1 MSRSLAVVGAGIS
14 GLALAWAALRENP
27 DLRVHLFEGR
37 SRPGGAIETR
47 REGGLVLEGGPDSM
61 ITDKPA
67 GLQLCRDLGLEPLV
81 QPTNE
86 DDRRA
91 MVVWDGRLVPIPEG
105 FRLLAPTRLVPFLLT
120 PVLSPLGKLRIGL
133 DLFLP
138 RRRDPGDETLAG
150 FVGRRLGREALE
162 RMAQPLVG
170 GIYGG
175 DAERLSL
182 QATMP
187 RFLEMERQHGSV
199 ILGLLAGMRAPRRA
213 GNRAATQA
221 GPRYGLFVSLE
232 GGIQTLV
239 ERLVEGLPPGSL
251 RTGLAVER
259 IEPEPGGWRLRSPGF
274 EERFDA
280 VALAMPG
287 WAAAKLTGFDPI
299 LSNRLASIR
308 YSSSAAV
315 NLVFR
320 RQQIPGRI
328 NSFGFVVP
336 RIENRVLLACT
347 YASVK
352 YAGRAPEGQ
361 VILRAFSG
369 GAGREGEVDRPPEE
383 LLEDLLGDLRDLLG
397 IRGTPLKVWS
407 ARHERV
413 MPQYELG
420 HLDVVA
426 EIQDRASRHPGLFL
440 AGNGFRGVGIPDCVA
455 QARQAGVRAAGYL
468 GSLARDLGKTG
479 KS

>member
-1 MSRSLAVVGAGIS
+1 MSRSLAVIGAGIS
-14 GLALAWAALRENP
+14 GLALAWAALRESP

-37 SRPGGAIETR
+37 SRPGGAIESR
-47 REGGLVLEGGPDSM
+47 REDGLVLEGGPDSM

-67 GLQLCRDLGLEPLV
+67 GLQLCRDLGLDGLL

-91 MVVWDGRLVPIPEG
+91 MVVRDGRLVPIPEG

-133 DLFLP
+133 DLVLP
-138 RRRDPGDETLAG
+138 RRREPADETLAG

-175 DAERLSL
+175 DPERLSL

-187 RFLEMERQHGSV
+187 RFLEMERRHGSV
-199 ILGLLAGMRAPRRA
+199 ILGLLAGMRAHRKA
-213 GNRAATQA
+213 GNRDAAQA
-221 GPRYGLFVSLE
+221 GPRYGLFVSLQ

-239 ERLVEGLPPGSL
+239 ERLVATLPPGVL
-251 RTGLAVER
+251 RTDRVVER
-259 IEPEPGGWRLRSPGF
+259 VEPVPGGWQVGGAGF
-274 EERFDA
+274 LERFDA
-280 VALAMPG
+280 VALALPA
-287 WAAAKLTGFDPI
+287 WAAAGLTRFDPA
-299 LSNRLASIR
+299 LSGALAGIR

-320 RQQIPGRI
+320 REQIPAPI
-328 NSFGFVVP
+328 DSFGFVVP

-352 YAGRAPEGQ
+352 YAGRAPQGQ
-361 VILRAFSG
+361 VVLRAFSG
-369 GAGREGEVDRPPEE
+369 GAGREADVDRPPEE
-383 LLEDLLGDLRDLLG
+383 LLEDVLADLHDLLG
-397 IRGTPLKVWS
+397 IQGDPLKVWS
-407 ARHERV
+407 ARHHRV

-420 HLDVVA
+420 HLEVVA
-426 EIQDRASRHPGLFL
+426 GIQERALRHPGLFL

-455 QARQAGVRAAGYL
+455 QAREAGVRAAGFL
-468 GSLARDLGKTG
+468 HRPA
-479 KS
+479 

>member
-1 MSRSLAVVGAGIS
+1 LI
-14 GLALAWAALRENP
+14 
-27 DLRVHLFEGR
+27 
-37 SRPGGAIETR
+37 
-47 REGGLVLEGGPDSM
+47 
-61 ITDKPA
+61 
-67 GLQLCRDLGLEPLV
+67 

-91 MVVWDGRLVPIPEG
+91 MVVRDGRLVPIPEG
-105 FRLLAPTRLVPFLLT
+105 FRLLAPTRLIPFLLT

-138 RRRDPGDETLAG
+138 RRRESGDETLAG

-175 DAERLSL
+175 DPERLSL

-187 RFLEMERQHGSV
+187 RFLDMEYSHGSV
-199 ILGLLAGMRAPRRA
+199 IRGLLAGMRGSRRG
-213 GNRAATQA
+213 GNRAATRA

-232 GGIQTLV
+232 GGLQTLV
-239 ERLVEGLPPGSL
+239 ERLVEALPPGGL
-251 RTGLAVER
+251 HTGLAVER
-259 IEPEPGGWRLRSPGF
+259 IEPEPGGWRLCSPGF
-274 EERFDA
+274 TERFDA

-287 WAAAKLTGFDPI
+287 WAAARLSAFDPI
-299 LSNRLASIR
+299 LAKRLASIR

-315 NLVFR
+315 NLVFQR
-320 RQQIPGRI
+320 RQIPGRL

-383 LLEDLLGDLRDLLG
+383 LLEDILGDLRDLMG

-407 ARHERV
+407 LRHERV

-420 HLDVVA
+420 HLDLIA

-440 AGNGFRGVGIPDCVA
+440 AGNGFRGIGIPDCVA
-455 QARQAGVRAAGYL
+455 QARQAGVRAAEYL
-468 GSLARDLGKTG
+468 DSLARDQGKTG
-479 KS
+479 SPEFAPSHGPSPS